1 MKPVNYNTCFVYW
14 IKVSDTSW
22 SPANSSDAQLQFF
35 RTCPNLGYISVITI
49 DEGWTRITN
58 DGLRFENIPSSYVGN
73 YRYSLIYLSLNKAG
87 LAENFYCHS
96 NRVEVFDKQWK
107 SSSCM
112 AYRLFL
118 AWTHRAHHTMHI
130 EYSTSPLARASKKN
144 VFHESLLSFWNF

>member
-1 MKPVNYNTCFVYW
+1 MFIESKFRIPLDLQPTHQMR
-14 IKVSDTSW
+14 
-22 SPANSSDAQLQFF
+22 NSSFFEHVATSVTFQWLLSTKVGQELQMMGFDLKIF
-35 RTCPNLGYISVITI
+35 LAVMLAITGIVWFICP
-49 DEGWTRITN
+49 
-58 DGLRFENIPSSYVGN
+58 
-73 YRYSLIYLSLNKAG
+73 LIRPD
-87 LAENFYCHS
+87 NFYCHS
-96 NRVEVFDKQWK
+96 NRVEFFDKQWK